1 MFFHLILQIE
11 WNRNWFHPFTC
22 IKKQCI
28 WLHGKKW
35 LESFQSGPGE
45 SPKIIL
51 CLMGCPDCLYVW
63 LRRGAGKRDLWNKI
77 FHAQML
83 WVHQMAGCAL
93 LMTDF
98 LKVCLLGAGFEC
110 PSSWVDPLESLVN
123 AAPPFCVLGRLP
135 LCANASRIKIRATLS
150 LPWAAFLIS
159 KCHGV
164 GWLRNRFS
172 LSRVGGQYIIIL

>member
-1 MFFHLILQIE
+1 MFSHLILQIE

-35 LESFQSGPGE
+35 LESFQPGPGE

-63 LRRGAGKRDLWNKI
+63 LRKGAGKRDLWNKI

-83 WVHQMAGCAL
+83 WVRQMAGCVL
-93 LMTDF
+93 LMTGF
-98 LKVCLLGAGFEC
+98 FKGLFAWCWVWMSKQLGG
-110 PSSWVDPLESLVN
+110 PLESLVN
-123 AAPPFCVLGRLP
+123 AALSSCVLGRLP
-135 LCANASRIKIRATLS
+135 SCADASRIKRRVSLS
-150 LPWAAFLIS
+150 SPWAASLIS
-159 KCHGV
+159 KCHGL

-172 LSRVGGQYIIIL
+172 LSRVGGQYIIIP